1 VVAHGG
7 TIRAAIAIA
16 LDLKPQAGLAFATDN
31 CAITELDFYEAN
43 GGEGW
48 RVMSINHQP
57 WEGLAEAQPA
67 GPEIAAPA
75 EKLA

>member
-1 VVAHGG
+1 
-7 TIRAAIAIA
+7 
-16 LDLKPQAGLAFATDN
+16 LKPQAGLAFATDN
-31 CAITELDFYEAN
+31 CAITGLDFYQGE

-48 RVMSINHQP
+48 RVATINHQP

-67 GPEIAAPA
+67 GPEIVAPA